1 MPYYKTA
8 NLLFIH
14 IPKTGGT
21 VIEGELKK
29 QHKETLYSG
38 STNDILP
45 SPFNKTSLQHQFYT
59 TIFKFKD
66 KLEINFENIKMFC
79 VVRNPYDR
87 IISDLFWYKLIKKNF
102 NKKKVL
108 DVIKNKYINNNDL
121 DNHNVPQ
128 YKFIVDE
135 NETIN
140 PNIKIFH
147 CEKLN
152 DTNTEIN
159 EFIGFNINIFQK
171 NVNKDYSKYLN
182 NESIKIISDYYKKD
196 FELFNY
202 PLINIED
209 REESEEEDE
218 EESEEEVESEEENK
232 IK

>member
-21 VIEGELKK
+21 VIEEQLEK
-29 QHKETLYSG
+29 QHKQTLYSG
-38 STNDILP
+38 RTNNILP

-59 TIFKFKD
+59 TIFKFKN
-66 KLEINFENIKMFC
+66 KLQINFDNIKIFC

-87 IISDLFWYKLIKKNF
+87 IISDLFWYKLIKNNYNPEQVF
-102 NKKKVL
+102 N
-108 DVIKNKYINNNDL
+108 VIKNKYIDRNDL
-121 DNHNVPQ
+121 DNHNKPQ
-128 YKFIVDE
+128 YKYITDKNE
-135 NETIN
+135 NIIQ
-140 PNIKIFH
+140 NIKIFH

-159 EFIGFNINIFQK
+159 EFLGFNINIIKK

-182 NESIKIISDYYKKD
+182 NKSIKIINNYYKKD

-202 PLINIED
+202 PLINIENKD
-209 REESEEEDE
+209 ES
-218 EESEEEVESEEENK
+218 SVS
-232 IK
+232 